1 MSLSFFITPQ
11 YRVHKGSSVWEI
23 VKKLLNFR
31 NIEYLQ
37 SNLKIIVRII
47 QRTILEVQLDVHLV
61 VKELDLLECK
71 LWLQATFIVEDIHIY
86 DTISPIFYV
95 TKTYESYS
103 GATKRVFQHPRA
115 RAHWFSN
122 LCITGCAMID

>member
-1 MSLSFFITPQ
+1 M
-11 YRVHKGSSVWEI
+11 
-23 VKKLLNFR
+23 NFR

-47 QRTILEVQLDVHLV
+47 QRIILEVQLDVHLV

-86 DTISPIFYV
+86 DTISSIFYV

-103 GATKRVFQHPRA
+103 GATKRVFQHPSA

-122 LCITGCAMID
+122 LCCISYAS

>member
-1 MSLSFFITPQ
+1 M
-11 YRVHKGSSVWEI
+11 
-23 VKKLLNFR
+23 NFR

-47 QRTILEVQLDVHLV
+47 QRIILEPLDRLEVQLDVHLV

-86 DTISPIFYV
+86 DTISPIFDV
-95 TKTYESYS
+95 TKTYESY
-103 GATKRVFQHPRA
+103 
-115 RAHWFSN
+115 
-122 LCITGCAMID
+122 